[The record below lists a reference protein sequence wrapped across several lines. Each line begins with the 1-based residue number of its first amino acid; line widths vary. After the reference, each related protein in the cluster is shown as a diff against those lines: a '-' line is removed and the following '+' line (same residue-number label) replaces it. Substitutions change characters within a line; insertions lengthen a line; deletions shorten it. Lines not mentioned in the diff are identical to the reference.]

1 MAQEN
6 RSVYWSVTVYSFVA
20 VQWCCPA
27 VNEEFPAADTGTST
41 RTTRV
46 AGTVTIV
53 PYKLTESSAQSL
65 DRFGR
70 QGGHD
75 RRYSRD
81 PLPVFSAKGHCE
93 QFCHGQGC
101 PVFDIVHPA
110 FPQPTTASPTLHGTP
125 KDGFGEAVV
134 ACDMPEPCKFPSLYS
149 C

>member
-46 AGTVTIV
+46 AGTVTFV
-53 PYKLTESSAQSL
+53 PYKLTDSSAQSL

-70 QGGHD
+70 QGD
-75 RRYSRD
+75 TTDDTAETLFQSFLQEAIVSSSA
-81 PLPVFSAKGHCE
+81 LPS
-93 QFCHGQGC
+93 
-101 PVFDIVHPA
+101 
-110 FPQPTTASPTLHGTP
+110 
-125 KDGFGEAVV
+125 
-134 ACDMPEPCKFPSLYS
+134 
-149 C
+149 